1 MKKMNHSVPLGQ
13 ESIPKL
19 GKIMKL
25 LFLLLT
31 CGYLSVSA
39 NTYAQH
45 QRVSLHLKGSSVADL
60 FYAIQEQTNL
70 FFVYSQRD
78 FSESERFEVNAQDEE
93 VITVLERIFDKK
105 KISFVFE
112 DNTVIVT
119 PQKPQGV
126 EIQGKVTDKA
136 GTALPGVTVILKGTS
151 MGVTTDAEGRFRFVL
166 PQQKDI
172 TLQFS
177 FVGMKSKEVPYT
189 GQKSLD
195 IVMEEETAEMEEVV
209 VTGMFTRRAESF
221 TGSSTTFK
229 REDLKA
235 VGNQNLLKSLSALDP
250 SFQIAEN
257 LEMGSNPNSLPNIQ
271 LRGETSF
278 NIQGDYEGNAN
289 QPLFILDGFETT
301 LEKVFD
307 LDMNRV
313 ESITLLKDAAA
324 KAIYG
329 SKAGNG
335 VVVIQTIRPKSGEVR
350 ITYNGDVNIQAPDLT
365 DYNLM
370 NAQEKFDWEI
380 AHDKYDNW
388 QAMDGAHEADKLYKS
403 VYDAI
408 AGGMDTY
415 WLSKPLRTGVGQKHS
430 LSLEG
435 GDERIRYILSAS
447 YNNVKG
453 VMKGSDRSTFN
464 INNTL
469 SYTYRNI
476 IFRNQ
481 MDYSRNVSNESPYG
495 LFSEYVALEPY
506 FAPYDSD
513 GNLKKLLGYE
523 CAQNYYP
530 VYNPLY
536 NASLNTKNRSVYTA
550 FTENFEMDWH
560 INEQFRLTAQFSYS
574 RTENGSDVFYPSGH
588 TMFIDYDANGIADR
602 KGRYTKTDGYANNL
616 SAQAGLNYNQSFGR
630 HFLFFNGT
638 WNLQTAESGSTTTV
652 AEGFGND
659 SMDDISMATSY
670 FHDSRPGGSD
680 RKTREIGIIG
690 AFNYSFDDRYLFDA
704 SYRASGSSVYGSDN
718 HWGNFWSIGAGWN
731 IHKEHFIPENWNISM
746 LKLRYSLGYTGTQ
759 NFNPFQARAKY
770 QYGDQY
776 YDGRLGTTILGIPNT
791 KLKWQKIYDNNF
803 GIDIAWNNVIT
814 ARAEYYIQKTDNMLT
829 DITLPASTGFT
840 TYKENMGEIENKG
853 YEVSL
858 SITPWR
864 NNKDRAWLTLTAS
877 AYHNKNTIKKIY
889 DIFKKSNDDADDKLN
904 ADQPEYGSTAEEIA
918 VWKTQTTRPATKYYE
933 GCSMTAIWG
942 VRSLG
947 IDPMSGKEMFLD
959 KDGNLTYD
967 WSSDDQVVIGD
978 SNPKLRGTVGLSA
991 GWKGFTLSLTASY
1004 KLGGDLYNS
1013 TLIERVENVTG
1024 FGNLDKRVAQTWTKP
1039 GDRAPYKKIEMRQN
1053 PSDSGETTRPT
1064 SRFVQK
1070 NNELYF
1076 SSVNLGYDFYRMKFV
1091 KKIGLERLKLTF
1103 YADEIARL
1111 STVKI
1116 ERGTN
1121 YPFARTFSLSLN
1133 ATF

>member
-1 MKKMNHSVPLGQ
+1 
-13 ESIPKL
+13 
-19 GKIMKL
+19 MKL
-25 LFLLLT
+25 LLLLLT
-31 CGYLSVSA
+31 CGYLSLSA
-39 NTYAQH
+39 NTYAQQ
-45 QRVSLHLKGSSVADL
+45 QRVTLHLKGCSVEDL

-78 FSESERFEVNAQDEE
+78 FPELERIEVNAQNEE
-93 VITVLERIFDKK
+93 VITVLERIFSKK

-112 DNTVIVT
+112 NNTVIVT
-119 PQKPQGV
+119 PQKPQSV
-126 EIQGKVTDKA
+126 NIQGKVTDKA
-136 GTALPGVTVILKGTS
+136 GAALPGVTVLLKGTAL
-151 MGVTTDAEGRFRFVL
+151 GVTTDAEGHFKFVL
-166 PQQKDI
+166 SPQKEI

-177 FVGMKSKEVPYT
+177 FVGMKSQEVPYT
-189 GQKSLD
+189 GQAFLN
-195 IVMEEETAEMEEVV
+195 IIMEEEAAEMEEVV

-229 REDLKA
+229 QEDLKA

-301 LEKVFD
+301 VEKVFD

-313 ESITLLKDAAA
+313 QSITLLKDAAA

-335 VVVIQTIRPKSGEVR
+335 VVVIETIRPKSGEVR

-380 AHDKYDNW
+380 AHHKYDNW
-388 QAMDGAHEADKLYKS
+388 QAFQGVQGADDLYKS

-408 AGGMDTY
+408 ASGVDTY

-447 YNNVKG
+447 YNDVKG

-469 SYTYRNI
+469 SYTYRNM

-481 MDYSRNVSNESPYG
+481 MDYTRNVANESPYG
-495 LFSEYVALEPY
+495 LFSEYIALEPY
-506 FAPYDSD
+506 FAPYDSE
-513 GNLKKLLGYE
+513 GNLKKLLGQE
-523 CAQNYYP
+523 CANDRYP

-574 RTENGSDVFYPSGH
+574 RTENGSDVFYPAGH

-602 KGRYTKTDGYANNL
+602 KGRYSKTTGYTNNL
-616 SAQAGLNYNQSFGR
+616 SAQAGLNYNQSFGK

-638 WNLQTAESGSTTTV
+638 WNLQTAESSSTITV

-680 RKTREIGIIG
+680 SKTREIGLIG

-704 SYRASGSSVYGSDN
+704 SWRASGSSVYGSDN
-718 HWGNFWSIGAGWN
+718 HWGQFWSLGAGWN
-731 IHKEHFIPENWNISM
+731 IHKEHFIPENWKISM

-803 GIDIAWNNVIT
+803 GIDIAWNNIIS
-814 ARAEYYIQKTDNMLT
+814 ARAEYYIQNTDNMLA

-853 YEVSL
+853 YEISL

-864 NNKDRAWLTLTAS
+864 NNKERAWLTLTAS

-904 ADQPEYGSTAEEIA
+904 ADMPGYGSTSEDIA
-918 VWKTQTTRPATKYYE
+918 AWKTQTTRPATKYYE

-947 IDPMSGKEMFLD
+947 IDPMSGQEMFLD
-959 KDGNLTYD
+959 KNGNLTYT

-978 SNPKLRGTVGLSA
+978 SNPKLRGTVGLIA
-991 GWKGFTLSLTASY
+991 GWKGFTLSMTASY

-1013 TLIERVENVTG
+1013 TLIDRVENVTG

-1039 GDRAPYKKIEMRQN
+1039 GDHVPYKQIEMRQT
-1053 PSDSGETTRPT
+1053 PDDSGETTRPT

-1103 YADEIARL
+1103 YADEIARF

-1116 ERGTN
+1116 ERGTS

>member
-1 MKKMNHSVPLGQ
+1 MKKLTRTHKS
-13 ESIPKL
+13 
-19 GKIMKL
+19 
-25 LFLLLT
+25 LFLRMLSILLT
-31 CGYLSVSA
+31 CIAVISVSPSGA
-39 NTYAQH
+39 FGQAVEKRITIDLKNTPVRQIIYELRKQSGMNFMFEDSQIDKMAPRTLQLKN
-45 QRVSLHLKGSSVADL
+45 VSIEKALDELLKDTEYTYKITGNSVA
-60 FYAIQEQTNL
+60 IVRKVENKQVEGH
-70 FFVYSQRD
+70 
-78 FSESERFEVNAQDEE
+78 
-93 VITVLERIFDKK
+93 TV
-105 KISFVFE
+105 S
-112 DNTVIVT
+112 
-119 PQKPQGV
+119 GV
-126 EIQGKVTDKA
+126 VTDKN
-136 GTALPGVTVILKGTS
+136 GDPLVGVTIVIKGTYR
-151 MGVTTDAEGRFRFVL
+151 GTTTNIDGKYSLAGIPADATLIFTFIGMDSREVAIEGRTVVDV
-166 PQQKDI
+166 Q
-172 TLQFS
+172 
-177 FVGMKSKEVPYT
+177 MK
-189 GQKSLD
+189 
-195 IVMEEETAEMEEVV
+195 ETATEIEGVV

-229 REDLKA
+229 QEELKA
-235 VGNQNLLKSLSALDP
+235 VGNQNLLKSLSVLDP

-278 NIQGDYEGNAN
+278 NVQGDYEGNAN

-350 ITYNGDVNIQAPDLT
+350 ITYNGDVNIQAPDLK

-380 AHDKYDNW
+380 AHHKYDNW
-388 QAMDGAHEADKLYKS
+388 QAMNSVQGADNLYKS

-408 AGGMDTY
+408 ASGVDTY
-415 WLSKPLRTGVGQKHS
+415 WLAKPLRVGVGQKHS

-435 GDERIRYILSAS
+435 GDERIRYILSAL
-447 YNNVKG
+447 YNDVKG

-469 SYTYRNI
+469 SYTYKNI

-481 MDYSRNVSNESPYG
+481 MDYSRNVANESPYG
-495 LFSEYVALEPY
+495 LFSEYIGLEPY

-513 GNLKKLLGYE
+513 GKLKKLLGQE
-523 CAQNYYP
+523 CANDYYP

-536 NASLNTKNRSVYTA
+536 NASLNTKNRSAYTA

-560 INEQFRLTAQFSYS
+560 INGQFRLTAQFSYS
-574 RTENGSDVFYPSGH
+574 RTEESSDVFYPSGH
-588 TMFIDYDANGIADR
+588 TMFIDYDANGIGDR
-602 KGRYTKTDGYANNL
+602 KGRYTKTDGYSNKL

-638 WNLQTAESGSTTTV
+638 WNLQTVESGSTTTV

-680 RKTREIGIIG
+680 SKTREIGIIG

-704 SYRASGSSVYGSDN
+704 SFRASGSSVYGSDN
-718 HWGNFWSIGAGWN
+718 HWGNFWSLGAGWN
-731 IHKEHFIPENWNISM
+731 IHKEHFIPKNWKISM

-759 NFNPFQARAKY
+759 NFNPYQARAKY
-770 QYGDQY
+770 QYGNQY

-803 GIDIAWNNVIT
+803 GIDIAWNNVIS
-814 ARAEYYIQKTDNMLT
+814 ARAEYYIQNTDNMLT
-829 DITLPASTGFT
+829 DITLPASTGFN
-840 TYKENMGEIENKG
+840 TYKENMGKIENKG
-853 YEVSL
+853 YEISL

-904 ADQPEYGSTAEEIA
+904 AGKPNSGNLTAEEIA
-918 VWKTQTTRPATKYYE
+918 AWKTQTTRPATKYYE

-959 KDGNLTYD
+959 KDGNLTYT

-991 GWKGFTLSLTASY
+991 GWKGFTLSMTASY

-1039 GDRAPYKKIEMRQN
+1039 GDHAPYKLIEMRQN
-1053 PSDSGETTRPT
+1053 PNDSGETTRPT

-1076 SSVNLGYDFYRMKFV
+1076 SSVNFGYDFYRMKFV

-1116 ERGTN
+1116 ERGTS